1 MATVVTIDSEGTYS
15 PFLALGPYSYG
26 GNLYVISCDLN
37 TYQLMAYRSTD
48 SGATWANVSA
58 SGPEIDRYTVMVG
71 PTADVRNTVAAAHFD
86 GSLIHCIYY
95 QAAATEADAYITH
108 CSFNPAT
115 LSWSSETA
123 ASWSTSGSEAAV
135 ANAPFVCEW
144 PGGGLLAGWT
154 EYNSS
159 GGWTRAVIGRFDG
172 GVWSSVATVASGTY
186 STSSCRGVAQNTET
200 GGAHVIIG
208 AGGALN
214 HVAIASDMTEGAVT
228 FVSGSTGGAAFS
240 VSSWVYGGDEYLAVL
255 WTESTRIE
263 AGVTLS
269 SSISFN
275 SKTVYTRDVAEESA
289 LGFCGV
295 LAPSGPSL
303 HAFWWWAT
311 SPPTTEEFRLYKS
324 CFDYRAGIDWTT
336 AEQIA
341 THDTSE
347 FDNEPGMINGYAS
360 GSTFR
365 GCYAPDEMNVLGGGS
380 AGDGFVKYFTES
392 LTSCAAATCCCA
404 NFAY

>member
-1 MATVVTIDSEGTYS
+1 MASIVTIDSEGTYS
-15 PFLALGPYSYG
+15 PFLALGPYLYS

-48 SGATWANVSA
+48 SGVTWVNVSA

-108 CSFNPAT
+108 CSFIPDT
-115 LSWSSETA
+115 LSWSTETA
-123 ASWSTSGSEAAV
+123 ASWSAAGSEGQVAV
-135 ANAPFVCEW
+135 APFVCEW
-144 PGGGLLAGWT
+144 PSGGLLAGWN
-154 EYNSS
+154 EYNAT
-159 GGWTRAVIGRFDG
+159 GGWSRAVIGRFNSG
-172 GVWSSVATVASGTY
+172 SWSNISTVASGTY
-186 STSSCRGVAQNTET
+186 SNSTISGIAPNTET
-200 GGAHVIIG
+200 GGAHVIINVG
-208 AGGALN
+208 ASLN
-214 HVAIASDMTEGAVT
+214 HVGIASDMSEGSIT

-240 VSSWVYGGDEYLAVL
+240 VKSWVYGGAEYLGIL
-255 WTESTRIE
+255 WTESTRME
-263 AGVTLS
+263 AAVTLS
-269 SSISFN
+269 ASISF
-275 SKTVYTRDVAEESA
+275 SSQTVYTRDAAAESA

-303 HAFWWWAT
+303 HAFWWWLT
-311 SPPTTEEFRLYKS
+311 SPPTAEEFRLYKS
-324 CFDYRAGIDWTT
+324 CLDYRSASAWTT
-336 AEQIA
+336 AQLIA

-347 FDNEPGMINGYAS
+347 FDNEPGIMNGYVS

-380 AGDGFVKYFTES
+380 AGDGFIKYFTES
-392 LTSCAAATCCCA
+392 LASCAACCCS
-404 NFAY
+404 NFAF